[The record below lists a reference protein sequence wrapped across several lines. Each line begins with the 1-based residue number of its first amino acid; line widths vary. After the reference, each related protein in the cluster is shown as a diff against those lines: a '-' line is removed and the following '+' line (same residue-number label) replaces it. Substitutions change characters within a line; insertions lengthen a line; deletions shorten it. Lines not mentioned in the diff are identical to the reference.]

1 MPLRTFIT
9 VSLQNT
15 AEHTGKCTENC
26 FPMYQHRWILKQ
38 KHIPLTLEP
47 NKNKLNKSLKVHSNY
62 IREKQN
68 LMKEIRKQN

>member
-1 MPLRTFIT
+1 MDLETK
-9 VSLQNT
+9 
-15 AEHTGKCTENC
+15 AH
-26 FPMYQHRWILKQ
+26 
-38 KHIPLTLEP
+38 PLTLEP